1 MSLSRWAVGAALGG
15 AAIVMSFAAFAQP
28 APSWA
33 TVGGI
38 FAQNCTRCHGGALPR
53 AGLDLTTYASAISGS
68 SSGPVIVCG
77 DAAASK
83 LVARIT
89 GQVAPQ
95 MPRGAPPLAP
105 EQIAAIQGWIN
116 AQCPGA

>member
-1 MSLSRWAVGAALGG
+1 MSLRQLAVGAALGG

-28 APSWA
+28 APTWA

-38 FAQNCTRCHGGALPR
+38 FAENCVRCHGGALPR
-53 AGLDLTTYASAISGS
+53 AGLNLSSYASAIQGS
-68 SSGPVIVCG
+68 SNGPVIICG
-77 DAAASK
+77 NAAGSK
-83 LVARIT
+83 LMARIT
-89 GQVAPQ
+89 GQITPQ
-95 MPRGAPPLAP
+95 MPRGAAPLAP